1 MADGAGV
8 TEATDTV
15 PRFDTGTKV
24 IVRTQYTGAWS
35 GGFVVARV
43 VEGGYVLGRLSD
55 RTLLPDVFP
64 FDDVRLERR
73 HQVMRG
79 TKGSYLDRRQLLYMG
94 D

>member
-1 MADGAGV
+1 MGDRAGV

-24 IVRTQYTGAWS
+24 IVCTQYTGAWS

-43 VEGGYVLGRLSD
+43 VEEGYILGRLSD

-73 HQVMRG
+73 HDPFRG
-79 TKGSYLDRRQLLYMG
+79 TKGSYLDRRQFLVG
-94 D
+94 P